1 MTYFDEF
8 VDDLLTK
15 DRVCDIILPRLT
27 QRAVLE
33 ETEGLAPR
41 QSLLVSETDEVV
53 ALPSSTFH
61 SALFRYLLLRG
72 LRAKAD

>member
-27 QRAVLE
+27 QRDVLE

-41 QSLLVSETDEVV
+41 KSLLVRQSPPLCLLDEC
-53 ALPSSTFH
+53 
-61 SALFRYLLLRG
+61 LRKCCRMR
-72 LRAKAD
+72 LRMRR

>member
-1 MTYFDEF
+1 MALGGYSLTYFDEF

-33 ETEGLAPR
+33 ETEGLPPR
-41 QSLLVSETDEVV
+41 QSLLVSERVV
-53 ALPSSTFH
+53 A
-61 SALFRYLLLRG
+61 
-72 LRAKAD
+72 